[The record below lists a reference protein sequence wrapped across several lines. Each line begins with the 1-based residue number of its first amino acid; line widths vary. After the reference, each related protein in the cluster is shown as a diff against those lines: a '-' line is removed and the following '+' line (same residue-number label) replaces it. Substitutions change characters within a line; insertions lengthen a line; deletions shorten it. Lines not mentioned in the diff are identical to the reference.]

1 MRRGREVVLLLLAAL
16 VLLSAGLGR
25 SDLFNPDEP
34 REAEMAREMLVSGDH
49 TVPHLN
55 GEPFLE
61 KPPLFYWGVVAAY
74 RIFGGP
80 GEAASRLVP
89 ALAGL
94 FTVLLTFRMARAL
107 IGERAALVAALVLL
121 TGFEFFWIA
130 RRSLLDMPLTLAVL
144 LACFGLHR
152 VCTAPQG
159 RTLGSLALGALG
171 LAAALMLKGIVGAAI
186 PGLAVLS
193 WLLLRRDVSPMWRR
207 GLVPAVLFAFVP
219 VGAWVIHLHR
229 VLGEAAVHEF
239 VVVNNVMRF
248 TGGASKG
255 HDQPFWYYLPVLL
268 TDLAPWSVVLPAALV
283 VAIRSGFGR
292 TAAVDGE
299 RAVLRDLL
307 AWFLVPLVF
316 LSIAS
321 TKRGLYLLPMYPAA
335 AMLLAWWM
343 CRSPRRAWLWLLWGV
358 TGALGTAVVVVAIMA
373 RPAALAAPIVTA
385 FSLLLALGIAMGPV
399 RRGDGRGAALGIAA
413 VSGLALL
420 AAIVVATPRI
430 VNGGTSARPVGQALR
445 ELTDGGE
452 FLALYAFKEGAL
464 GGVTFYSGRTYANE
478 KSPDGLRRRL
488 ENGELLL
495 MRGADLEPA
504 RHALPFP
511 IEEAGR
517 WRCRGF
523 PGEGDA
529 NDYVLTRAAAV
540 AGGGGAPP

>member
-1 MRRGREVVLLLLAAL
+1 
-16 VLLSAGLGR
+16 
-25 SDLFNPDEP
+25 
-34 REAEMAREMLVSGDH
+34 
-49 TVPHLN
+49 
-55 GEPFLE
+55 
-61 KPPLFYWGVVAAY
+61 
-74 RIFGGP
+74 
-80 GEAASRLVP
+80 
-89 ALAGL
+89 
-94 FTVLLTFRMARAL
+94 
-107 IGERAALVAALVLL
+107 
-121 TGFEFFWIA
+121 
-130 RRSLLDMPLTLAVL
+130 
-144 LACFGLHR
+144 
-152 VCTAPQG
+152 
-159 RTLGSLALGALG
+159 
-171 LAAALMLKGIVGAAI
+171 
-186 PGLAVLS
+186 
-193 WLLLRRDVSPMWRR
+193 
-207 GLVPAVLFAFVP
+207 
-219 VGAWVIHLHR
+219 
-229 VLGEAAVHEF
+229 
-239 VVVNNVMRF
+239 
-248 TGGASKG
+248 
-255 HDQPFWYYLPVLL
+255 
-268 TDLAPWSVVLPAALV
+268 
-283 VAIRSGFGR
+283 
-292 TAAVDGE
+292 
-299 RAVLRDLL
+299 
-307 AWFLVPLVF
+307 
-316 LSIAS
+316 
-321 TKRGLYLLPMYPAA
+321 MYPAA